1 MCRSTELEGILRL
14 AVKTE
19 TILTEGAEMKTWI
32 FLLVGVLLFPFLA
45 SAEVRV
51 SIWGG
56 ERIESN
62 EDVVVFE
69 NESASSVKVKI
80 PFDQEYH
87 ITLNNTDSSRRALVH
102 IKINGREATG
112 DVLIL
117 RKGESVQLERF
128 VDNGDFKRGPKF
140 KFVDK
145 DEQQRIGRAESA
157 SDGLIAVTVQYEK
170 DQGPLVAY
178 GQQYLASGASGAIT
192 YEWMGTTSSTV
203 PTKNISAGTVS
214 TSQLITD
221 QSTSAPA
228 IWEPG
233 TTVEG

>member
-1 MCRSTELEGILRL
+1 
-14 AVKTE
+14 
-19 TILTEGAEMKTWI
+19 MKTWI

-112 DVLIL
+112 DGLIL
-117 RKGESVQLERF
+117 RKG
-128 VDNGDFKRGPKF
+128 
-140 KFVDK
+140 
-145 DEQQRIGRAESA
+145 
-157 SDGLIAVTVQYEK
+157 
-170 DQGPLVAY
+170 
-178 GQQYLASGASGAIT
+178 
-192 YEWMGTTSSTV
+192 
-203 PTKNISAGTVS
+203 
-214 TSQLITD
+214 
-221 QSTSAPA
+221 
-228 IWEPG
+228 
-233 TTVEG
+233 